1 MKILISGAT
10 GFIGSRLSLL
20 ARQDGHEVVATG
32 RRNNA
37 VETSRS
43 EALERAG
50 VHLIEGSLVDAQFAR
65 RVTEGCHGI
74 IHLAAAQHESNVPD
88 EYFRQVNV
96 DGTSTLLD
104 AAVSQGVRRFVYGST
119 IGVYGSAAEGKLDEA
134 SPPHP
139 VNVYGRTKLEAESV
153 VRGYS
158 DRLEQSIIRISETY
172 GPGDFRLL
180 KLFKAIKRGRFAVV
194 GAGDNLH
201 QVIHVDDLSRG
212 LLLGLTHP
220 AAVGETFVLAG
231 QEVMSTREMVARVA
245 AAVDRPAPGL
255 RVPLWP
261 FLAAAVVMEKTLPP
275 LGIEPPLHRRRLDF
289 FRKSFLFSV
298 DKARDRL
305 GFAPQIGFADGARAT
320 AGWYAEQRLL

>member
-10 GFIGSRLSLL
+10 GFIGSRLCLL

-32 RRNNA
+32 QRNNP
-37 VETSRS
+37 VEISRG
-43 EALERAG
+43 EALEHAG
-50 VHLIEGSLVDAQFAR
+50 VNIMEGSLLDVQFAR
-65 RVTEGCHGI
+65 RVTEGCQGV

-96 DGTSTLLD
+96 DGTRTLLD
-104 AAVSQGVRRFVYGST
+104 AAVAQGVRRFVYGST
-119 IGVYGSAAEGKLDEA
+119 IGVYGSAAEGKLDET
-134 SPPHP
+134 SPAQP
-139 VNVYGRTKLEAESV
+139 VNIYGKTKLEAESV

-180 KLFKAIKRGRFAVV
+180 KLFKAIKRGRFPVI

-231 QEVMSTREMVARVA
+231 QEVMTTREMVARVA
-245 AAVDRPAPGL
+245 AAVDRPPTGL

-261 FLAAAVVMEKTLPP
+261 FLVAAIVMEKTLRP

-298 DKARDRL
+298 DKARDQL
-305 GFAPQIGFADGARAT
+305 GFAPRIGFVDGARAT
-320 AGWYAEQRLL
+320 ASWYAEQRLL